1 MWESLAT
8 TRGQDR
14 ALHGAA
20 KALNVAVGLIAI
32 PTWLIGQRL
41 GIPVRR
47 ALLERGEREPLPQ
60 PAAGERSMSALI
72 EELEAIPHQLQPS
85 AWGETRKGLRDLS
98 SFVLAQTRQGLDV
111 GYSYPAQFNDEW
123 FVGADGE
130 HIGTS
135 IAVHPEPRPGLV
147 VVHGL
152 FSSRRFDYVR
162 EIAVR
167 AFYEWGFNVCAIDLR
182 SFGATQ
188 YLSRAPST
196 AGWKEGEDIVCAAR
210 FLKESGSTSVG
221 ALGISLGGSSVLGA
235 CHLEGAEEALEG
247 GVLAIAAPADTHYM
261 VRRISRPR
269 RRDRRYDPM
278 AGLQAMLRSRIH
290 ASRWPLDFEDFSDP
304 IEHLAAPY
312 YGVDPSVIWERSS
325 ARNTI
330 SGARVPV
337 LVLHSADDWLVPVRQ
352 AEILREAAA
361 GNELVRVWTVAAG
374 GHGAADAIDE
384 RWAYAVYRRFFE
396 RWAGYPDREAGEMVY
411 SPAPDGKV
419 EASG

>member
-8 TRGQDR
+8 TRAQDR

-20 KALNVAVGLIAI
+20 KGLNVAFGLVAI
-32 PTWLIGQRL
+32 PAWLLGQRIGSPL
-41 GIPVRR
+41 RR
-47 ALLERGEREPLPQ
+47 ALLKRGEHEVLPT
-60 PAAGERSMSALI
+60 PAPQQRSMDALI
-72 EELEAIPHQLQPS
+72 DELEAIPQSLEPNS
-85 AWGETRKGLRDLS
+85 WSETRKGMRDLS
-98 SFVLAQTRQGLDV
+98 SFVLAQSRQGLDI
-111 GYSYPAQFNDEW
+111 GYSYPAQWNDEW

-130 HIGTS
+130 HIGCS
-135 IAVHPEPRPGLV
+135 IAVHARPRPGLV

-182 SFGATQ
+182 SFGATE

-196 AGWKEGEDIVCAAR
+196 AGWKEGEDVACAAR
-210 FLKESGSTSVG
+210 FLKESGSTTVG
-221 ALGISLGGSSVLGA
+221 AVGISLGGSSVLGA
-235 CHLEGAEEALEG
+235 CHLAGAEEALDG

-278 AGLQAMLRSRIH
+278 AGLQAMLRSRIN
-290 ASRWPLDFEDFSDP
+290 ASRWPVDFEDFSDP
-304 IEHLAAPY
+304 IERLAAPY
-312 YGVDPSVIWERSS
+312 YGVEPAEIWRRSS
-325 ARNTI
+325 AVNTI
-330 SGARVPV
+330 AGARVPV
-337 LVLHSADDWLVPVRQ
+337 LVLHSADDWLVPVSE
-352 AEILREAAA
+352 AEKLREAAR
-361 GNELVRVWTVAAG
+361 GNDLVRVWTVAAG
-374 GHGAADAIDE
+374 GHGAADAVDE

-396 RWAGYPDREAGEMVY
+396 RWAGYPDREPGEMVY

-419 EASG
+419 EVHG